1 MRLIVQ
7 KMTTGLKG
15 RIVPPANKSISHR
28 ALLLGAIA
36 AGTTVIENL
45 LFAEDTMH
53 TAAALQALGVNIT
66 GLEERGPVTVEGAG
80 HDGLRQPSHPLYLG
94 NSGTT
99 MRLLAG
105 ILAAC
110 NFETELTGDDSLSSR
125 PMDRIAIP
133 LRLMGAHVEGRGE
146 RCLPPLKIR
155 GARLKA
161 IEYVMPIAS
170 AQVKS
175 AILLAGLCAE
185 GETEVIEPAPS
196 RDHTERMLACFGAEV
211 FTHGPAIR
219 VRGGCSLQGQSVH
232 VAADISSAAP
242 ILAAASIVPGS
253 DVVAERAG
261 VNPLRIGILDVL
273 RTMGAASEVSAARLQ
288 SGEPVAD
295 VRMRCHPLRGTEIGG
310 AMIPRL
316 IDEIPVLC
324 VVAAVAKG
332 ETVVRDAQ
340 ELRVKE
346 SDRIAAI
353 AEGLSLMGAAVRP
366 TPDGLTVEGRAVLRG
381 ACVDSHGDHRIA
393 MALAV
398 AGLVAEGET
407 IIEQAECIRTSYPG
421 FARDL
426 AALGANVREEE

>member
-7 KMTTGLKG
+7 KMTTALKG

-28 ALLLGAIA
+28 ALMLGALA
-36 AGTTVIENL
+36 GGTTVIEGL
-45 LFAEDTMH
+45 LFAEDTLR
-53 TAAALQALGVNIT
+53 TAAALQALGVKIM

-80 HDGLRQPSHPLYLG
+80 HDGLRQPPQPLYLG

-110 NFETELTGDDSLSSR
+110 KFETELTGDDSLSSR

-155 GARLKA
+155 GAKLKA

-175 AILLAGLCAE
+175 AILLAGLFAD
-185 GETEVIEPAPS
+185 GETVVIEPAPS

-211 FTHGPAIR
+211 FTHGPAIK
-219 VRGGCSLQGQSVH
+219 VRGGCSLRGQRVR
-232 VAADISSAAP
+232 VPADISSAAP

-253 DVVAERAG
+253 DVVAERVG

-273 RTMGAASEVSAARLQ
+273 RTMGAAPDVSAARLQ

-295 VRMRCHPLRGTEIGG
+295 VRMCCHPLHGTEIGG

-324 VVAAVAKG
+324 VVAAAAEGK
-332 ETVVRDAQ
+332 TVVRDAQ

-353 AEGLSLMGAAVRP
+353 AEGLSRMGAAAEA
-366 TPDGLTVEGRAVLRG
+366 TPDGLIIEGARTLKG
-381 ACVDSHGDHRIA
+381 AQVNSRGDHRIA

-407 IIEQAECIRTSYPG
+407 IIEQAECIRTSYPD

-426 AALGANVREEE
+426 AALGAEVREEE